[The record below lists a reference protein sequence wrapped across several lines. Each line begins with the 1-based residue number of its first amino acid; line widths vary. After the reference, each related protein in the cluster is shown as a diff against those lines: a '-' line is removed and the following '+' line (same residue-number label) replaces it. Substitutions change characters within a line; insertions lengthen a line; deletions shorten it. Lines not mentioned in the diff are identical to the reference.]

1 MFFSFLRVIL
11 YLFEVQVFVSSKSI
25 RRKMM
30 FFDCLNYSLKKF
42 SLFTRVVYMFLKY
55 FEWETANFWQL
66 FKFFKF

>member
-1 MFFSFLRVIL
+1 
-11 YLFEVQVFVSSKSI
+11 
-25 RRKMM
+25 M